1 MEFFQ
6 NILNYFQTGFHD
18 TFIAQSRYMLF
29 IRGLGNTILIAIF
42 ATLIGV
48 VLGILVA
55 IVRVYSGQTGKLR
68 WLDRICALYLTI
80 IRGTPTLV
88 QLLIAYFMVFAWID
102 NVILVCTIAFGI
114 NSGAYVAEIVRGG
127 ILSVDKGQTEAGRS
141 LGLSASTTM
150 RSIVLPQAF
159 KSCLPSLGNEFITI
173 LKETSIA
180 GYIGAMDLTKAA
192 DLVRSRTYDPFFSL
206 ITIAL
211 IYLVIVI
218 GMNAA
223 FKALERR
230 LAKSDRR

>member
-1 MEFFQ
+1 MTGV
-6 NILNYFQTGFHD
+6 QT
-18 TFIAQSRYMLF
+18 
-29 IRGLGNTILIAIF
+29 
-42 ATLIGV
+42 
-48 VLGILVA
+48 
-55 IVRVYSGQTGKLR
+55 
-68 WLDRICALYLTI
+68 CALPI
-80 IRGTPTLV
+80 
-88 QLLIAYFMVFAWID
+88 
-102 NVILVCTIAFGI
+102 
-114 NSGAYVAEIVRGG
+114 
-127 ILSVDKGQTEAGRS
+127 
-141 LGLSASTTM
+141 
-150 RSIVLPQAF
+150 
-159 KSCLPSLGNEFITI
+159 LGNEFITI